1 MKMAR
6 AFKCDRCGELYE
18 KAKSNKQ
25 LVIKSLFEAPY
36 SQTNDI
42 CPKCWA
48 DFEKWMGKEQEKAK

>member
-1 MKMAR
+1 MKMSK
-6 AFKCDRCGELYE
+6 AFQCDRCGELYE

-25 LVIKSLFEAPY
+25 LVIKGFEQPY

-48 DFEKWMGKEQEKAK
+48 DFEKWMGKVK